1 MKRIITK
8 DILLQYQE
16 RLYDEEKTTATI
28 KKYLRDLKK
37 LMDYAGGREIT
48 KKLMV
53 QYKEDLREK
62 KGYKLTSI
70 NSFLVAA
77 NRLFECLGW
86 YELKV
91 KTYRIQKELFVPADK
106 SLLGAEYRKLV
117 QAAIKKGKKRLAM
130 VLQTICATGIWIS
143 ELSHVTVDSIASRI
157 LTR

>member
-77 NRLFECLGW
+77 YTFSFSLDTPC
-86 YELKV
+86 
-91 KTYRIQKELFVPADK
+91 IQPPS
-106 SLLGAEYRKLV
+106 SL
-117 QAAIKKGKKRLAM
+117 
-130 VLQTICATGIWIS
+130 
-143 ELSHVTVDSIASRI
+143 
-157 LTR
+157 